1 MALFQFAILVLTA
14 VIMKLNNAVQTN
26 AKNICSRV
34 SKHIF
39 RGIPFYIK
47 RDDEK
52 NITGDKNQNIIS
64 GNKTRKLLEL
74 SKKKPFPK
82 VVVSYGGAQSNS
94 MLAIAK
100 VVANS
105 DHGKF
110 LYLTKALPKFL
121 KNTPNGNLKVA
132 ISLGMQVIHIFHLY
146 CSTAICTVV
155 SNNTVAAT
163 LVICLTII

>member
-1 MALFQFAILVLTA
+1 MALFYLSVLVFTA
-14 VIMKLNNAVQTN
+14 VIMKLNDAIQTN
-26 AKNICSRV
+26 AKNVCSRV

-39 RGIPFYIK
+39 RGVPFYIK
-47 RDDEK
+47 RDDE
-52 NITGDKNQNIIS
+52 NTVFGDKKYRNVIS

-74 SKKKPFPK
+74 SKKEPFPK

-105 DHGKF
+105 DHSKF

-121 KNTPNGNLKVA
+121 KNIPTGNLKVA
-132 ISLGMQVIHIFHLY
+132 ISLGMQVILNFRLCY
-146 CSTAICTVV
+146 KTANV
-155 SNNTVAAT
+155 S
-163 LVICLTII
+163 

>member
-1 MALFQFAILVLTA
+1 MTVFYFGVLVFTA
-14 VIMKLNNAVQTN
+14 VIMKLNNAIQTN

-39 RGIPFYIK
+39 RGVPFYIK
-47 RDDEK
+47 RDDE
-52 NITGDKNQNIIS
+52 NTVSGDKKNRNVIS

-74 SKKKPFPK
+74 SKKEPFPK

-110 LYLTKALPKFL
+110 LYFTKALPKFL
-121 KNTPNGNLKVA
+121 KNGPSGNLKVA
-132 ISLGMQVIHIFHLY
+132 LSLGMQVILNSCLCY
-146 CSTAICTVV
+146 STPNVLLFVMTQLL
-155 SNNTVAAT
+155 T
-163 LVICLTII
+163 LLL

>member
-1 MALFQFAILVLTA
+1 MSLFHLSILVFTS
-14 VIMKLNNAVQTN
+14 VMSIKLNDAVLLQ
-26 AKNICSRV
+26 AKGIYSRV
-34 SKHIF
+34 SKHF
-39 RGIPFYIK
+39 FKGIPFYIK
-47 RDDEK
+47 RDDEN
-52 NITGDKNQNIIS
+52 NIAGAKNQNVIS

-74 SKKKPFPK
+74 SQKKPFPK
-82 VVVSYGGAQSNS
+82 IVVSYGGAQSNS

-132 ISLGMQVIHIFHLY
+132 LSLGMQVIFSLKH
-146 CSTAICTVV
+146 
-155 SNNTVAAT
+155 
-163 LVICLTII
+163 